1 MKSKKGV
8 GLLILCTMF
17 VCTTLVEATLTI
29 ATFDD
34 PAGGSDATLFTVDS
48 NSDEITGGWDGMG
61 LSLDIPYSGD
71 PPFHNVIFTMTDS
84 WGAPDIGIIT
94 TDTDP
99 LKGTKTEGG
108 VITFF
113 DPCDMVNPL
122 IQIEFDSAWLT
133 FFGFGGSESFS
144 GDTVTISGS
153 QIGGQ
158 LTEDTAFSFSFAN
171 QVALNGDWAN
181 GFEATAAFTSS
192 AVPEPATLAL
202 LGIGA
207 LITLTRR
214 RRPA

>member
-34 PAGGSDATLFTVDS
+34 PAGGSDSAFFRVDLT
-48 NSDEITGGWDGMG
+48 NNLITGGWDDSKTG
-61 LSLDIPYSGD
+61 LNLDVVYSGN
-71 PPFHNVIFTMTDS
+71 PFPDAFFTMTPVS
-84 WGAPDIGIIT
+84 YTGGLMGGPTGGGII
-94 TDTDP
+94 
-99 LKGTKTEGG
+99 K
-108 VITFF
+108 FF
-113 DPCDMVNPL
+113 ADGQSTGMTPL
-122 IQIEFDSAWLT
+122 IQIEFDSANLSPT
-133 FFGFGGSESFS
+133 SFGGVELF
-144 GDTVTISGS
+144 GNDLTISGS
-153 QIGGQ
+153 EIGGAT
-158 LTEDTAFSFSFAN
+158 LTDEAFSFGFAN
-171 QVALNGDWAN
+171 QVLLNNDWDD
-181 GFEATAAFTSS
+181 GFTATAAFTSS